1 MKVFSYNDYIK
12 AIHTLRL
19 NEVFRVAEESEKY
32 EIEKKTKE
40 EDNLEKEL
48 MKTILENKV
57 EVEKIINVFLNPNE
71 KIKQED
77 LIKYN
82 NSYIYKKYKGKEPD
96 IIYKLK
102 NNETYFI
109 IEYLQNIDTTI
120 PYRMLNCCIDIIYE
134 WTKKVRQKSE
144 INYPIIVPIV
154 IYTGKEKWK
163 SNKSAKEKGIGEK
176 VLENYNVNIEYN
188 LIETNK
194 LTEVFLLKQK
204 SIFRL

>member
-1 MKVFSYNDYIK
+1 MAKS
-12 AIHTLRL
+12 
-19 NEVFRVAEESEKY
+19 
-32 EIEKKTKE
+32 
-40 EDNLEKEL
+40 
-48 MKTILENKV
+48 ILSILPV
-57 EVEKIINVFLNPNE
+57 ISTFLPSSVVISIGLYSFPFLNSISFP
-71 KIKQED
+71 
-77 LIKYN
+77 
-82 NSYIYKKYKGKEPD
+82 
-96 IIYKLK
+96 
-102 NNETYFI
+102 
-109 IEYLQNIDTTI
+109 
-120 PYRMLNCCIDIIYE
+120 
-134 WTKKVRQKSE
+134 RQKSE